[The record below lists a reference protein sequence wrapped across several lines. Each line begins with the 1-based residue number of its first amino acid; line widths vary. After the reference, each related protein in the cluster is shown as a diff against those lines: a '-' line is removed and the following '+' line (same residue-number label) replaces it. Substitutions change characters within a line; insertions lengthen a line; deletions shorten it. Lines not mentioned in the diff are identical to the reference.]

1 MPIPLPVDI
10 TEDALDEL
18 GRELDAIY
26 DSTIADL
33 GEADERYIRRLIKAQ
48 RSLALGSRIVMLAGA
63 AVRGRRSHRTPRRR
77 TASTVLGAVG
87 MVGLGVAK
95 VVENMEIGHNV
106 MHGQWDW
113 MRDPDINSVT
123 WEWDNV
129 CPSDQWKH
137 GHNVVHHTWTN
148 VLGKDRDI
156 GYEIMRVTPK
166 QPWNPVYLA
175 QPLYNTLL
183 GWLFEWGV
191 GVHEVDFIK
200 LAGGTAE
207 QRANELQ
214 TLKGVGAKA
223 ARQVAKDYVLWPA
236 LAGPGFVPVLMAN
249 VGANLIRNLWTYM
262 IIFCGHFP
270 QGVYVFDEADVEGE
284 TRARWYVRQL
294 LGSANIRG
302 SRTFHVF
309 AGNLDY
315 QIEHHLYP
323 DMPSNRYQQVAP
335 RVRALCAR
343 YGLPYNSARLTR
355 QFGTTTLKIWR
366 LALPGGSDAAINQPM
381 PPPAEPSASASASAG
396 GPGHEGA
403 DRLGHAAQREGR

>member
-1 MPIPLPVDI
+1 MPIPLPVEI
-10 TEDALDEL
+10 SEEELDTL
-18 GRELDAIY
+18 GRELDDIY

-33 GEADERYIRRLIKAQ
+33 GENDERYIRRLIKAQ
-48 RSLALGSRIVMLAGA
+48 RSLALGARIVMLAGA
-63 AVRGRRSHRTPRRR
+63 AVRGRKKNTTPRRR
-77 TASTVLGAVG
+77 AASRALGGIG

-148 VLGKDRDI
+148 VMGKDRDI
-156 GYEIMRVTPK
+156 GYEILRVTPK

-175 QPLYNTLL
+175 QPLYNAVL

-191 GVHEVDFIK
+191 GVHEVDFVK
-200 LAGGTAE
+200 LAGGTPE
-207 QRANELQ
+207 EKSDQVQ

-223 ARQVAKDYVLWPA
+223 IRQVAKDYVLWPA
-236 LAGPGFVPVLMAN
+236 LAGPNFVTVLIPN
-249 VGANLIRNLWTYM
+249 IGANLIRNLWTYM

-294 LGSANIRG
+294 LGSANIKG

-315 QIEHHLYP
+315 QIEHHLFP

-335 RVRALCAR
+335 KVRALCAR
-343 YGLPYNSARLTR
+343 YGLPYNSASLTR

-366 LALPGGSDAAINQPM
+366 LALPGGTDATMADQGT
-381 PPPAEPSASASASAG
+381 PAFDLARSG
-396 GPGHEGA
+396 
-403 DRLGHAAQREGR
+403 

>member
-10 TEDALDEL
+10 TEEALDEL
-18 GRELDAIY
+18 GRELDEIY

-33 GEADERYIRRLIKAQ
+33 GEADERYIRRLIRAQ

-63 AVRGRRSHRTPRRR
+63 ALRVRTKNATPRRQ
-77 TASTVLGAVG
+77 AAGKVLSRLG

-148 VLGKDRDI
+148 VMGKDRDI

-175 QPLYNTLL
+175 QPLYNALL

-191 GVHEVDFIK
+191 GVHEVDFVK
-200 LAGGTAE
+200 LLGGTDD
-207 QRANELQ
+207 QKANELQ
-214 TLKGVGAKA
+214 TLRGVGAKA
-223 ARQVAKDYVLWPA
+223 SRQVAKDYVLWPA
-236 LAGPGFVPVLMAN
+236 LAGPGFMSVLLPN

-294 LGSANIRG
+294 LGSANIKG
-302 SRTFHVF
+302 SAPFHVF

-315 QIEHHLYP
+315 QIEHHLFP
-323 DMPSNRYQQVAP
+323 DMPSNRYQRVAP
-335 RVRALCAR
+335 RVKALCAR
-343 YGLPYNSARLTR
+343 YGLPYNSGSLTR

-366 LALPGGSDAAINQPM
+366 LALPGGSDATIPERV
-381 PPPAEPSASASASAG
+381 PVPVS
-396 GPGHEGA
+396 
-403 DRLGHAAQREGR
+403 

>member
-1 MPIPLPVDI
+1 
-10 TEDALDEL
+10 
-18 GRELDAIY
+18 
-26 DSTIADL
+26 
-33 GEADERYIRRLIKAQ
+33 
-48 RSLALGSRIVMLAGA
+48 
-63 AVRGRRSHRTPRRR
+63 
-77 TASTVLGAVG
+77 
-87 MVGLGVAK
+87 
-95 VVENMEIGHNV
+95 
-106 MHGQWDW
+106 
-113 MRDPDINSVT
+113 
-123 WEWDNV
+123 
-129 CPSDQWKH
+129 
-137 GHNVVHHTWTN
+137 
-148 VLGKDRDI
+148 
-156 GYEIMRVTPK
+156 
-166 QPWNPVYLA
+166 
-175 QPLYNTLL
+175 
-183 GWLFEWGV
+183 
-191 GVHEVDFIK
+191 
-200 LAGGTAE
+200 
-207 QRANELQ
+207 
-214 TLKGVGAKA
+214 
-223 ARQVAKDYVLWPA
+223 
-236 LAGPGFVPVLMAN
+236 MAN

>member
-1 MPIPLPVDI
+1 MIGGVSMI
-10 TEDALDEL
+10 
-18 GRELDAIY
+18 
-26 DSTIADL
+26 
-33 GEADERYIRRLIKAQ
+33 
-48 RSLALGSRIVMLAGA
+48 
-63 AVRGRRSHRTPRRR
+63 
-77 TASTVLGAVG
+77 
-87 MVGLGVAK
+87 GLGVAK
-95 VVENMEIGHNV
+95 IVENMEIGHNV

-148 VLGKDRDI
+148 VMGKDRDI

-175 QPLYNTLL
+175 QPVYNTLL

-191 GVHEVDFIK
+191 GVHETDFNK
-200 LAGGTAE
+200 LLKGTA
-207 QRANELQ
+207 QDRADQLQ
-214 TLKGVGAKA
+214 SLKATGAKA

-236 LAGPGFVPVLMAN
+236 LAGSAFVSVLVPN
-249 VGANLIRNLWTYM
+249 VGANLIRNLWSYM

-294 LGSANIRG
+294 LGSANIKG
-302 SRTFHVF
+302 GAAFHLLS
-309 AGNLDY
+309 GNLDH
-315 QIEHHLYP
+315 QIEHHLFP
-323 DMPSNRYQQVAP
+323 DMPSNRYQRVAP
-335 RVRALCAR
+335 RVKALCSR
-343 YGLPYNSARLTR
+343 YGLPYNSASLSR

-366 LALPGGSDAAINQPM
+366 YSLPGGTDVSIDRDRV
-381 PPPAEPSASASASAG
+381 AS
-396 GPGHEGA
+396 
-403 DRLGHAAQREGR
+403 